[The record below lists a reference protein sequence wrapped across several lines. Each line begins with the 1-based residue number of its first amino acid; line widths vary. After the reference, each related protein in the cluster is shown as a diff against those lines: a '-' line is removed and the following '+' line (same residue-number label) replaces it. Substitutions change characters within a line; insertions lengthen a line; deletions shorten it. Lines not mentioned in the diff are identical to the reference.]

1 LNELDINLNL
11 NLNLNSNIKT
21 NSNYEI
27 EIENINNDTFG
38 KLFGDFDFFMEETFN
53 ENNEL
58 KKRFGLFEEKI
69 KQYEEDHPKRMK
81 RNEQIIEDLKTEN
94 KILK

>member
-1 LNELDINLNL
+1 
-11 NLNLNSNIKT
+11 
-21 NSNYEI
+21 
-27 EIENINNDTFG
+27 
-38 KLFGDFDFFMEETFN
+38 MEETLL
-53 ENNEL
+53 ENNEF
-58 KKRFGLFEEKI
+58 KKRFELFEEKI